1 MTLPYRSAIVLVLL
15 FSISSLAWGGE
26 LAGLWQEYDEDTENL
41 EALVHIEKVSD
52 GTYEGKIE
60 KIFPD
65 TVENS
70 ALICTHCKGS
80 LHDHPLLGLRVL
92 SGMKRKD
99 ELNFEGG
106 EILDTDDGKTYQ
118 CRIRLTEDG
127 NIIEIT
133 SYINLDKIGPPEV
146 WRRAN

>member
-1 MTLPYRSAIVLVLL
+1 
-15 FSISSLAWGGE
+15 
-26 LAGLWQEYDEDTENL
+26 
-41 EALVHIEKVSD
+41 
-52 GTYEGKIE
+52 
-60 KIFPD
+60 
-65 TVENS
+65 
-70 ALICTHCKGS
+70 
-80 LHDHPLLGLRVL
+80 
-92 SGMKRKD
+92 MKRKD